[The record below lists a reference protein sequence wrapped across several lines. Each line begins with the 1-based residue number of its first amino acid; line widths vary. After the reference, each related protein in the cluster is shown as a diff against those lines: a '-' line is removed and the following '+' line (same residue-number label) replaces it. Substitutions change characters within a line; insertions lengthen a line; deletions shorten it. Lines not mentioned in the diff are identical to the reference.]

1 MTPIELKCDTCGIL
15 RTLTSQEVE
24 EFVAAFQQGNTERLR
39 CLTCGTSLS
48 RPLQR
53 ALDLP
58 SAQPPQP
65 PVIQSRRRHVR
76 LPVDLPADYQR
87 PDGEQGS
94 GRVKNLSD
102 GGLLLLAHE
111 PLTPSTSLRLQLHA
125 HHGDRS
131 FEGVVVWNSAG
142 PGAGKSSIAH
152 GIRFTS
158 PVTEGFAVE
167 LFLSESFPRRG

>member
-1 MTPIELKCDTCGIL
+1 MTPIELRCETCGIL

-24 EFVAAFQQGNTERLR
+24 VFVAAFQQGNTERLR
-39 CLTCGTSLS
+39 CVTCGTSLS

-58 SAQPPQP
+58 PPQP
-65 PVIQSRRRHVR
+65 PPSPVIQTRRRHVR
-76 LPVDLPADYQR
+76 LPVNLPADYQR

-102 GGLLLLAHE
+102 GGLLLLTRE
-111 PLTPSTSLRLQLHA
+111 PLPPSTSLRLQVHA
-125 HHGDRS
+125 HHGDLF

-142 PGAGKSSIAH
+142 PGAAKSSIAH

-167 LFLSESFPRRG
+167 LFLSESVPHRG